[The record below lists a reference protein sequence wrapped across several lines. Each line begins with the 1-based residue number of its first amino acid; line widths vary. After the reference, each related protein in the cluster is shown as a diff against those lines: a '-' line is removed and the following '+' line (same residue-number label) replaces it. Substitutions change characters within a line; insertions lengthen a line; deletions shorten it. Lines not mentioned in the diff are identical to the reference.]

1 MINIHIH
8 VMSDGESSLGKKD
21 NRIKVHRITQQ
32 RMRANAT
39 SNRLL
44 KKDLSAKMIFEKR
57 SKYTERDLIS
67 ERREFPPEKVV
78 CSKAINHS
86 LCNGNDVFSRVGRN
100 RNLICGQPE

>member
-67 ERREFPPEKVV
+67 ERREFPPEKMLWWFGRIKQ
-78 CSKAINHS
+78 SKINFS
-86 LCNGNDVFSRVGRN
+86 DIIWEACGNGLLFF
-100 RNLICGQPE
+100 